1 MILLL
6 ANNIEYLLLN
16 KFSFTFIYKTFPYG
30 RYNGKLIVNSK
41 N

>member
-6 ANNIEYLLLN
+6 ANNIQYLLLN
-16 KFSFTFIYKTFPYG
+16 KFSFTFIFKILPYG
-30 RYNGKLIVNSK
+30 RCNGKLIFLSK